1 VRKTLMVEG
10 FHKIFKYKNVLEILS
25 TIKKNQGFKGFY
37 KGFSLPPLV
46 VYAPSTMLW
55 WKIYNTS
62 QRFQKEEMSLR
73 EKMTLQAFGKN
84 R

>member
-10 FHKIFKYKNVLEILS
+10 FDKISKYKNVLDILS
-25 TIKKNQGFKGFY
+25 TIIKNQGFKGFC

-55 WKIYNTS
+55 WKIYNTFFS
-62 QRFQKEEMSLR
+62 DKIHQASLTGHD
-73 EKMTLQAFGKN
+73 MLL
-84 R
+84 

>member
-10 FHKIFKYKNVLEILS
+10 FDKISKYKNVLDILS
-25 TIKKNQGFKGFY
+25 TIIKNQGFKGFC